1 MKKLLQWKYLFLTA
15 AALGLAAAL
24 ATLPLNGNETRAEP
38 AKTPNPWSELP
49 EETPPEPT
57 PEPDWA
63 PTPAADAQAAR
74 TGNLYEAVLSV
85 DPRTAGIYGKLRLT
99 YVNTSSDVLY
109 AVKLRLHA
117 NDVSSGCLTLETVA
131 VNGER
136 AY

>member
-1 MKKLLQWKYLFLTA
+1 M
-15 AALGLAAAL
+15 
-24 ATLPLNGNETRAEP
+24 
-38 AKTPNPWSELP
+38 
-49 EETPPEPT
+49 
-57 PEPDWA
+57 
-63 PTPAADAQAAR
+63 
-74 TGNLYEAVLSV
+74 LSV

-136 AY
+136 AYYELSGEAGSILTVPLPLEIAPGGSAELYLGFHIAAPKTGSRFGTNETGPADCRRI